1 MVRKSIAKVVIPN
14 SRTSRHA
21 TVRLVTSQQVICAV
35 CIRVGPTA
43 IAKRELFNMFSKT
56 GPSSE
61 TSNHPMYYL
70 CVCYL
75 LCSSSNS
82 NSNRV
87 ESSYIRIA
95 YRSEGGSSRD
105 AWQLAV
111 QQSRPFFI
119 FILKTKSL
127 LSPLP
132 SSSCVT
138 AYCFM
143 GFANVFSLWATVA
156 HPGTVNKLYILSPL
170 LTHFD
175 AIHCPIADG
184 FLLYNHSK
192 EIIIKKGQYAISLYV
207 RLTLFFLEALGSI
220 ERRFLYFFFAS
231 IWCRISAAAI

>member
-1 MVRKSIAKVVIPN
+1 MSHVWWCESLAKVVIPN

-75 LCSSSNS
+75 LCCCSSS

-111 QQSRPFFI
+111 QQSRHFFI
-119 FILKTKSL
+119 FILKTKSF
-127 LSPLP
+127 LSPP
-132 SSSCVT
+132 
-138 AYCFM
+138 
-143 GFANVFSLWATVA
+143 
-156 HPGTVNKLYILSPL
+156 P
-170 LTHFD
+170 
-175 AIHCPIADG
+175 
-184 FLLYNHSK
+184 
-192 EIIIKKGQYAISLYV
+192 
-207 RLTLFFLEALGSI
+207 
-220 ERRFLYFFFAS
+220 FFFVRY
-231 IWCRISAAAI
+231 RILFHGFC